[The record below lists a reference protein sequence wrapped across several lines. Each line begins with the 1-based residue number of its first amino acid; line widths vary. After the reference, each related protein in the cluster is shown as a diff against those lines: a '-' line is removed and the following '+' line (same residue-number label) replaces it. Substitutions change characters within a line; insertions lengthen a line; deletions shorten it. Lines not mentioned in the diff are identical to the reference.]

1 MATSTNINN
10 LNILT
15 FIKDIY
21 LSLKHI
27 DNCFNSYK
35 ENIDSRL
42 IKLED
47 NQQTILD
54 KLTNIEHLL
63 EKINL
68 NTQNQVALDKNIEN
82 ELMQKM
88 NAMNKTSF
96 QEKLNLKP
104 EELTFANILENGYSL
119 LDINKSINETINETL
134 IKQNLSS
141 TRTLVSP
148 RDKSIDTSRDTS
160 MCANS
165 LDLTSLDFTDLD
177 VNELDNTTLQNK
189 KENKK
194 EIDTLDNLLF

>member
-1 MATSTNINN
+1 MAASTNINN

-35 ENIDSRL
+35 DNIDSRL

-54 KLTNIEHLL
+54 RLTNIEQLL
-63 EKINL
+63 DKINL

-88 NAMNKTSF
+88 NVMNKTSF
-96 QEKLNLKP
+96 QEKITLKP

-119 LDINKSINETINETL
+119 LDINATL
-134 IKQNLSS
+134 TNTLTNTLTKQNLSS
-141 TRTLVSP
+141 P
-148 RDKSIDTSRDTS
+148 MPIDAAENTYENTYENKYENTYNISS
-160 MCANS
+160 NS
-165 LDLTSLDFTDLD
+165 LDLTNLD
-177 VNELDNTTLQNK
+177 LDNTSVDTTK
-189 KENKK
+189 KE
-194 EIDTLDNLLF
+194 TLDNLLF

>member
-1 MATSTNINN
+1 MATNINN

-42 IKLED
+42 VKLED
-47 NQQTILD
+47 TQQTILD

-63 EKINL
+63 EKISL

-104 EELTFANILENGYSL
+104 EELTFANILENGYSI
-119 LDINKSINETINETL
+119 LDINTTL
-134 IKQNLSS
+134 AKQNLSG
-141 TRTLVSP
+141 V
-148 RDKSIDTSRDTS
+148 IDLPKPIDAFSNTYDINNIN
-160 MCANS
+160 ANS
-165 LDLTSLDFTDLD
+165 LDFSNL
-177 VNELDNTTLQNK
+177 ELDNTTIQNIQSNVK
-189 KENKK
+189 SIDTNK
-194 EIDTLDNLLF
+194 EIKTETLDNLLF

>member
-35 ENIDSRL
+35 DNIDSRL

-54 KLTNIEHLL
+54 RLTNIEQLL
-63 EKINL
+63 DKINL

-96 QEKLNLKP
+96 QEKITLKP

-119 LDINKSINETINETL
+119 LDINATLTNTLSKQTLSDTINP
-134 IKQNLSS
+134 SS
-141 TRTLVSP
+141 P
-148 RDKSIDTSRDTS
+148 MPIDATENTYDNTYDISS
-160 MCANS
+160 NK
-165 LDLTSLDFTDLD
+165 LDLTNLD
-177 VNELDNTTLQNK
+177 LDNTPINTTK
-189 KENKK
+189 KE
-194 EIDTLDNLLF
+194 TLDNLLF

>member
-35 ENIDSRL
+35 DNIDSRL

-54 KLTNIEHLL
+54 RLTNIEQLL
-63 EKINL
+63 DKINL

-96 QEKLNLKP
+96 QEKITLKP

-119 LDINKSINETINETL
+119 LDINATLTNTLTKQTLSLSDAINP
-134 IKQNLSS
+134 SS
-141 TRTLVSP
+141 P
-148 RDKSIDTSRDTS
+148 MPIDATDNTYNNTYDNTYNISSNTYNIS
-160 MCANS
+160 SNT
-165 LDLTSLDFTDLD
+165 LDLTNLD
-177 VNELDNTTLQNK
+177 LDNTSVDTTK
-189 KENKK
+189 KE
-194 EIDTLDNLLF
+194 TLDNLLF

>member
-1 MATSTNINN
+1 MIAIKFLNMATSTNINN

-35 ENIDSRL
+35 DNIDSRL

-54 KLTNIEHLL
+54 RLTNIEQLL
-63 EKINL
+63 DKINL

-96 QEKLNLKP
+96 QEKITLKP

-119 LDINKSINETINETL
+119 LDINATL
-134 IKQNLSS
+134 TNTLPMPIDAADNTYNNTYDISS
-141 TRTLVSP
+141 NT
-148 RDKSIDTSRDTS
+148 
-160 MCANS
+160 
-165 LDLTSLDFTDLD
+165 LDLTNLD
-177 VNELDNTTLQNK
+177 LDNTPINTTK
-189 KENKK
+189 KE
-194 EIDTLDNLLF
+194 TLDNLLF

>member
-1 MATSTNINN
+1 MTSSININN

-35 ENIDSRL
+35 DNIDSRL

-47 NQQTILD
+47 NQKTILD
-54 KLTNIEHLL
+54 RLTNIEQLL
-63 EKINL
+63 DKINS

-96 QEKLNLKP
+96 QEKINLKP

-119 LDINKSINETINETL
+119 LDINETINTSINETLPKQTFYSVIDLQLQSQLPISNSEYTDSL
-134 IKQNLSS
+134 IELDLTNL
-141 TRTLVSP
+141 
-148 RDKSIDTSRDTS
+148 DIDNNSIDTI
-160 MCANS
+160 
-165 LDLTSLDFTDLD
+165 
-177 VNELDNTTLQNK
+177 NK
-189 KENKK
+189 E
-194 EIDTLDNLLF
+194 TLDNLLF

>member
-1 MATSTNINN
+1 MTTATNINN

-35 ENIDSRL
+35 DNIDSRL

-47 NQQTILD
+47 NQKTILD
-54 KLTNIEHLL
+54 RLTNIEQLL
-63 EKINL
+63 DKINL

-88 NAMNKTSF
+88 NIMNKTSTY
-96 QEKLNLKP
+96 EKINLKP

-119 LDINKSINETINETL
+119 LDINETVNETL
-134 IKQNLSS
+134 SKQNLSS
-141 TRTLVSP
+141 TMTFVSP
-148 RDKSIDTSRDTS
+148 RDASRNIS
-160 MCANS
+160 MCENS
-165 LDLTSLDFTDLD
+165 LDFSNLDFADI
-177 VNELDNTTLQNK
+177 NELDNIPLQNNQQ
-189 KENKK
+189 NKK

>member
-104 EELTFANILENGYSL
+104 EELTFANILENNYSI
-119 LDINKSINETINETL
+119 LDINTTL
-134 IKQNLSS
+134 AKQNLSS
-141 TRTLVSP
+141 AIDLPSPMPIDVSSNIY
-148 RDKSIDTSRDTS
+148 DIS
-160 MCANS
+160 AH
-165 LDLTSLDFTDLD
+165 SLDFSNLVGLSDISFPR
-177 VNELDNTTLQNK
+177 ELGAK
-189 KENKK
+189 VV
-194 EIDTLDNLLF
+194 

>member
-1 MATSTNINN
+1 MATNINN

-47 NQQTILD
+47 NQQTLLD

-63 EKINL
+63 EKISL
-68 NTQNQVALDKNIEN
+68 NTQNQIALDKNIEN

-88 NAMNKTSF
+88 NALNTTSF

-119 LDINKSINETINETL
+119 LDINKTLANQSFSGVRDSPKPIDAYSNTYDINDIND
-134 IKQNLSS
+134 IN
-141 TRTLVSP
+141 
-148 RDKSIDTSRDTS
+148 
-160 MCANS
+160 ANS
-165 LDLTSLDFTDLD
+165 LDFSNL
-177 VNELDNTTLQNK
+177 ELDNTTIQNIQSNVK
-189 KENKK
+189 SIDTNK
-194 EIDTLDNLLF
+194 EIKTETLDNLLF

>member
-1 MATSTNINN
+1 MASVTNINN

-35 ENIDSRL
+35 DNIDSRL

-47 NQQTILD
+47 NQQIILD

-63 EKINL
+63 DKINL
-68 NTQNQVALDKNIEN
+68 NTLNQVMLDKNIEN

-88 NAMNKTSF
+88 NTMNKTSF

-104 EELTFANILENGYSL
+104 EELTFANILENDYSL
-119 LDINKSINETINETL
+119 LDINETINKSINETL
-134 IKQNLSS
+134 PKQNLSR
-141 TRTLVSP
+141 TITLVSP
-148 RDKSIDTSRDTS
+148 RDVSRNIS

-165 LDLTSLDFTDLD
+165 LDFSNIDFADLD
-177 VNELDNTTLQNK
+177 VNELDNTPLQNCQQNK
-189 KENKK
+189 KD
-194 EIDTLDNLLF
+194 IDTLDNLLF

>member
-35 ENIDSRL
+35 DNIDSRL

-54 KLTNIEHLL
+54 RLTNIEQLL
-63 EKINL
+63 DKINL

-96 QEKLNLKP
+96 QEKITLKP

-119 LDINKSINETINETL
+119 LDINATLTNTLTKQTLSLSDAINP
-134 IKQNLSS
+134 SS
-141 TRTLVSP
+141 P
-148 RDKSIDTSRDTS
+148 MPIDATDNTYNISSNT
-160 MCANS
+160 
-165 LDLTSLDFTDLD
+165 LDLTNLD
-177 VNELDNTTLQNK
+177 LDNTSVDITK
-189 KENKK
+189 KE
-194 EIDTLDNLLF
+194 TLDNLLF

>member
-1 MATSTNINN
+1 MTTSTNINN

-35 ENIDSRL
+35 DNIDSRL

-47 NQQTILD
+47 NQKTILD
-54 KLTNIEHLL
+54 RLTNIEQLL
-63 EKINL
+63 DKINL

-88 NAMNKTSF
+88 NIMNKTSTY
-96 QEKLNLKP
+96 EKINLKP

-119 LDINKSINETINETL
+119 LDINETVNETFNKSINETL
-134 IKQNLSS
+134 PKQNLSS
-141 TRTLVSP
+141 TMTFVSP
-148 RDKSIDTSRDTS
+148 RDASRNIS
-160 MCANS
+160 MCENS
-165 LDLTSLDFTDLD
+165 LDFSNLDFADLD
-177 VNELDNTTLQNK
+177 INELDNIPLQNNQQ
-189 KENKK
+189 NKK